1 MKREKTLRNKD
12 EKELRK
18 ISCALLLR
26 SVEVG
31 EEVLFENLDKTE
43 VKLKVVEQED
53 CDGCYF
59 SGRCRGIPCRTRK
72 FSNNPIIFKEVKE

>member
-1 MKREKTLRNKD
+1 MENKD

-26 SVEVG
+26 YAKVG
-31 EEVLFENLDKTE
+31 EEVLFEDLDKTE
-43 VKLKVVEQED
+43 VKLKVIEQED

-59 SGRCRGIPCRTRK
+59 SGQCLGVPCEPFNRE
-72 FSNNPIIFKEVKE
+72 FGDNPVIFKEV